1 MLRSERWTDEPRL
14 GHVMVRDQRGVA
26 WRGTWLT
33 ASPPEARSLV
43 DAGALLFL
51 LLLSRI

>member
-1 MLRSERWTDEPRL
+1 MLRSQEVDWAPV
-14 GHVMVRDQRGVA
+14 GSRDGRDRRGVA

-43 DAGALLFL
+43 GARALLFL
-51 LLLSRI
+51 LLLSGI